1 MIVDLQNFRNKKN
14 HKLIDKKITLY
25 RRKFHNMLIL
35 MDGII
40 EDMESSE
47 INWYHARE
55 DQKRVLENITLV
67 ALFLNDNSNLY
78 K

>member
-1 MIVDLQNFRNKKN
+1 
-14 HKLIDKKITLY
+14 
-25 RRKFHNMLIL
+25 MLIL